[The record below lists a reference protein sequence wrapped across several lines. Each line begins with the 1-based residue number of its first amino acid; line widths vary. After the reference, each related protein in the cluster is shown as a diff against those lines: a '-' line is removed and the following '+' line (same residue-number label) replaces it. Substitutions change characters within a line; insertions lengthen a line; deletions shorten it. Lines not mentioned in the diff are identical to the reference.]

1 MTKNKEV
8 NGNTVLWDILKKHR
22 GHHVSIVYYGDWD
35 IPCSICLE
43 CDDCEQV
50 LLDAEFNTVCARE
63 DC

>member
-43 CDDCEQV
+43 CDDCSEV
-50 LLDAEFNTVCARE
+50 VIDAELYTLCCRE
-63 DC
+63 DN